1 MAISRN
7 LDSVFFLMFVFLHA
21 RTNSRLQVEFHNS
34 QFREACDPF
43 LSRDEARDDKIHL
56 DSERQQIE
64 VLLVWFCGTVGRFFP
79 EEGSRAES
87 LH

>member
-1 MAISRN
+1 MVGNSVDYEIHKREILIQVAIHTIPN
-7 LDSVFFLMFVFLHA
+7 LRSI
-21 RTNSRLQVEFHNS
+21 R
-34 QFREACDPF
+34 PF
-43 LSRDEARDDKIHL
+43 PLTRDEARDDKIHL